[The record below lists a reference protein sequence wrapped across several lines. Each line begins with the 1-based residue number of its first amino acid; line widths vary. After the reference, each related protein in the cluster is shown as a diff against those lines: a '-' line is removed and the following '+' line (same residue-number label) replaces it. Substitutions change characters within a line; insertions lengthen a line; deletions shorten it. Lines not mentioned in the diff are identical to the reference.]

1 MADIAETPQP
11 KPKLIYRHP
20 LNVRVAH
27 WLNALCLLALL
38 PSGLQILNAH
48 PAFYWGEASRFA
60 HPFLAIGSAIGP
72 DGAPNGHLQIGAWSF
87 DTTGW
92 LGVSKDA
99 DGNAIARAFPA
110 SVTLP
115 REHDLGAGRHWHFL
129 FAWIFVI
136 NGLLYLVS
144 AIATRRFARVL
155 SPAAGEMRSIGRSI
169 RDHLRLRSHQGSDT
183 GDYNILQKLSYLAVI
198 FGLLPLMVLTGLTMS
213 PSVDAAAPFLTTL
226 FGGRQSARSIH
237 FLSASGLCIFFVVHI
252 VMVIVTQPLN
262 LLRSMVTG
270 WFRVGDAG
278 AERERAAND

>member
-1 MADIAETPQP
+1 MAAIAEAQLP

-20 LNVRVAH
+20 LYVRLAH
-27 WLNALCLLALL
+27 WLNVLCLLALL

-60 HPFLAIGSAIGP
+60 HPFLAIGSAIGA
-72 DGAPNGHLQIGAWSF
+72 DGASHGHLQLGAWSF

-92 LGVSKDA
+92 LGVSNDA

-136 NGLLYLVS
+136 NGVLYLAS
-144 AIATRRFARVL
+144 AIATRRVARVL
-155 SPAAGEMRSIGRSI
+155 LPGAGEMRSIGRSI
-169 RDHLRLRSHQGSDT
+169 RDHLRLRSHQGSEN

-213 PSVDAAAPFLTTL
+213 PSVDASAPFLTTL
-226 FGGRQSARSIH
+226 FGGRQTARSIH

-252 VMVIVTQPLN
+252 VMVVITQPLN
-262 LLRSMVTG
+262 LLRSIVTG
-270 WFRVGDAG
+270 WFRVGG
-278 AERERAAND
+278 HEAEPERAAND